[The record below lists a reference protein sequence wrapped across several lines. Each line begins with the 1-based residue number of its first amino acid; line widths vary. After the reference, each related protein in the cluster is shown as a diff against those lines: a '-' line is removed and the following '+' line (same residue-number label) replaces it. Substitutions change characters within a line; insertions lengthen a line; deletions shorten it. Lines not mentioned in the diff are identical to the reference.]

1 MILMKTILLAQS
13 PEFDCEVDDLIFRFF
28 VEALNDN
35 SEPETLD
42 NIDEEFE
49 TSINIILLLKE
60 LEFTRY

>member
-1 MILMKTILLAQS
+1 MILMNTILLAQS

-28 VEALNDN
+28 VDALNES

-49 TSINIILLLKE
+49 TSINMILLFKE
-60 LEFTRY
+60 LEFTPY